1 METPHT
7 SINQEIN
14 MPKKKTKPA
23 KELNLNFTGKATI
36 LIELED
42 FGPIEYRIN
51 DRKVVVEMLKLLI
64 EEMGPTTP
72 VDSYDKKTQKKLETL
87 LDF

>member
-1 METPHT
+1 
-7 SINQEIN
+7 
-14 MPKKKTKPA
+14 MPKKKTNTT
-23 KELNLNFTGKATI
+23 KELKLNFTGKATI

-64 EEMGPTTP
+64 DEMGPTTP
-72 VDSYDKKTQKKLETL
+72 VNSYDKKTQKKLETL

>member
-1 METPHT
+1 
-7 SINQEIN
+7 
-14 MPKKKTKPA
+14 MPKKKTKS
-23 KELNLNFTGKATI
+23 LNLNFTGRATL

-51 DRKVVVEMLKLLI
+51 DRKVVVELLKLLI

-87 LDF
+87 LDFE

>member
-1 METPHT
+1 
-7 SINQEIN
+7 

-64 EEMGPTTP
+64 EEIGPTTP

>member
-1 METPHT
+1 
-7 SINQEIN
+7 

>member
-1 METPHT
+1 
-7 SINQEIN
+7 
-14 MPKKKTKPA
+14 MPKKKTKPV
-23 KELNLNFTGKATI
+23 KSLNLNFTGKATI

>member
-1 METPHT
+1 METHHT
-7 SINQEIN
+7 SINQEIK

-64 EEMGPTTP
+64 EEIGPTTP

>member
-1 METPHT
+1 
-7 SINQEIN
+7 
-14 MPKKKTKPA
+14 MPKKKTKS
-23 KELNLNFTGKATI
+23 LNLNFTGKATL

-51 DRKVVVEMLKLLI
+51 DRKVVVELLKLLI

-87 LDF
+87 LDFE